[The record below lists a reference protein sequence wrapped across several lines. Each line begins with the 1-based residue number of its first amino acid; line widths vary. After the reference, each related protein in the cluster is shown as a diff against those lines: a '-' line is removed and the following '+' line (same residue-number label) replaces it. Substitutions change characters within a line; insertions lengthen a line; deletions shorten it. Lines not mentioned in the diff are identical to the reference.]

1 MVHQP
6 PRRVWPPSAQKQ
18 LGQATGRITTMC
30 LELFQNRGTT
40 GSEEKLETVIYVHNI
55 EVITSGKTRVWFII
69 PTLQLNLVSPLN
81 SGVEMHLDLFWAST
95 SQHGH
100 LALF

>member
-1 MVHQP
+1 MAHQP

-18 LGQATGRITTMC
+18 LGQAMGRIMMMC
-30 LELFQNRGTT
+30 LELFPNTGTT